1 MTGASA
7 GRFYAAPGSNDRIG
21 GTVSEQTFGESVRS
35 RVLSLGTLPVACTVV
50 VGINAL
56 YILLVAIGNFIAS

>member
-1 MTGASA
+1 MTAADA
-7 GRFYAAPGSNDRIG
+7 GRFYAAPGSNDLNG
-21 GTVSEQTFGESVRS
+21 GTVSEQTLKESVRS

-56 YILLVAIGNFIAS
+56 YILLVAIGNYIAG